1 MPARRT
7 WLLAAAL
14 AAPLLFTLACDDDDD
29 DGTGPDATLQVVA
42 DLSNTGGSVA
52 VSDGGTAVDG
62 ATVTL
67 NGTAATP
74 GGAAGEYDLVLPAT
88 VPAGGAL
95 TLDVSS
101 GGAVVQG
108 TGTVPEAPVI
118 TAPAEASTFDAGSDI
133 EVTWTATASPD
144 RWVVD
149 AEGPV
154 ATQSFPVNDGA
165 ARSFTIP
172 GGSLSDG
179 AYAIQVIA
187 VDDGGYTGDSEAGS
201 TLEVRVQPAVAPT
214 LTIAPTLLVLGS
226 AMGPEF
232 QNVIVS
238 QGGTVAD
245 GATVTVNGTA
255 LTQTAPGAIY
265 SGQLPASVAVGG
277 ALDLDVTAGAL
288 VVEGLGTVPEPAVVT
303 APADAAAIAVT
314 VAIEVTWTSTV
325 DPDRWVVDLF
335 DGATNYSL
343 EVTGTLRTATFAAGT
358 IPVGGPYTI
367 RVFSYE
373 DGAFTGNIATGSR
386 MAIRNENAV
395 QPDITVIP

>member
-1 MPARRT
+1 MPTRRT
-7 WLLAAAL
+7 WLFTAAL
-14 AAPLLFTLACDDDDD
+14 AAPLLFTLGCDDDDD

-42 DLSNTGGSVA
+42 GLSDAGGTVD

-74 GGAAGEYDLVLPAT
+74 SGTAGEYDLVLAAP

-108 TGTVPEAPVI
+108 TGTVPEAAVI
-118 TAPAEASTFDAGSDI
+118 TAPTDASTFDAGSDI

-154 ATQSFPVNDGA
+154 ATQTFPVADGA
-165 ARSFTIP
+165 ARTFTIP
-172 GGSLSDG
+172 GGSLADG
-179 AYAIQVIA
+179 AWEIEVIA
-187 VDDGGYTGDSEAGS
+187 VDDGGYTGDTEAGS
-201 TLEVRVQPAVAPT
+201 TLEVQVRPAVAPS
-214 LTIAPTLLVLGS
+214 LTIAPTLLVRGS

-232 QNVIVS
+232 QNVLVS
-238 QGGTVAD
+238 QGGTTVD
-245 GATVTVNGTA
+245 GAAVTVNGTA

-265 SGQLPASVAVGG
+265 SGQLPAPVAVGG
-277 ALDLDVTAGAL
+277 AIDLDVTAGAL

-314 VAIEVTWTSTV
+314 APIDVTWTATA
-325 DPDRWVVDLF
+325 DPDRWVVDFF
-335 DGATNYSL
+335 DGAANYSQ
-343 EVTGTLRTATFAAGT
+343 EVAGTARTATFAPGA

-367 RVFSYE
+367 RVYSFE
-373 DGAFTGNIATGSR
+373 DGAFTGSIATGSR

>member
-1 MPARRT
+1 
-7 WLLAAAL
+7 
-14 AAPLLFTLACDDDDD
+14 
-29 DGTGPDATLQVVA
+29 
-42 DLSNTGGSVA
+42 
-52 VSDGGTAVDG
+52 
-62 ATVTL
+62 
-67 NGTAATP
+67 
-74 GGAAGEYDLVLPAT
+74 
-88 VPAGGAL
+88 
-95 TLDVSS
+95 
-101 GGAVVQG
+101 
-108 TGTVPEAPVI
+108 
-118 TAPAEASTFDAGSDI
+118 
-133 EVTWTATASPD
+133 
-144 RWVVD
+144 
-149 AEGPV
+149 
-154 ATQSFPVNDGA
+154 
-165 ARSFTIP
+165 
-172 GGSLSDG
+172 
-179 AYAIQVIA
+179 
-187 VDDGGYTGDSEAGS
+187 
-201 TLEVRVQPAVAPT
+201 
-214 LTIAPTLLVLGS
+214 
-226 AMGPEF
+226 MGPEF

-238 QGGTVAD
+238 QGGTVVD

-255 LTQTAPGAIY
+255 LTQTAAGAIY
-265 SGQLPASVAVGG
+265 SGQLPAPVAVGG

-395 QPDITVIP
+395 QPEITVIP